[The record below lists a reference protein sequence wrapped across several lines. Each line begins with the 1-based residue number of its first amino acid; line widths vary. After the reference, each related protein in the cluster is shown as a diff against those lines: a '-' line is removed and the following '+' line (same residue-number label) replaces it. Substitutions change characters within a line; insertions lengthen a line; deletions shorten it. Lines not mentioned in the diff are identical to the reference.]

1 MLNHH
6 EPPISDGNWAGELF
20 ELAAGTSSVKREG
33 ASMLDTEA
41 RIAVL
46 VKQMAAAI
54 RYIHSMG
61 IVHRDIKFPDP
72 KNSAVETQNIDRCC
86 KQKNMNYMNYCR
98 H

>member
-1 MLNHH
+1 
-6 EPPISDGNWAGELF
+6 
-20 ELAAGTSSVKREG
+20 
-33 ASMLDTEA
+33 MLDTEA

-72 KNSAVETQNIDRCC
+72 NSTVTTKHGPLLCAKHDLLQTLNGLIFYSMTYGGLRPVNVLKDCTGIVSVRMLKE
-86 KQKNMNYMNYCR
+86 
-98 H
+98 